1 MFAYAVKS
9 YAEPDYLLDDNGKNV
24 TIWGFGAVAVVGVV
38 SLLGGFALMA
48 LQWSRDATFFRGRT
62 LRTGSFEDLQRWRAE
77 GTQYGVIGGDVT
89 ITQEGDLVTDGGL
102 SGLPTEHAR
111 ATSEGETR

>member
-1 MFAYAVKS
+1 MLRLMPTLSVPVLRPLRPGDEESAV
-9 YAEPDYLLDDNGKNV
+9 
-24 TIWGFGAVAVVGVV
+24 
-38 SLLGGFALMA
+38 
-48 LQWSRDATFFRGRT
+48 QWSRDAAFFRGRT

-102 SGLPTEHAR
+102 SGVPTGQTQ
-111 ATSEGETR
+111 ATGEGETR